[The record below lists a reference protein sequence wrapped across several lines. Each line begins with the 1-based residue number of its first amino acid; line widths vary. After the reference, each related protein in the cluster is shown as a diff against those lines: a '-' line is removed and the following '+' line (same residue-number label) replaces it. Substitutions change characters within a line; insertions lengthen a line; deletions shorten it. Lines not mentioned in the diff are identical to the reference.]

1 MATNYEKKLLQEI
14 KDLKEGCVPKD
25 ILFAERSG
33 HRREIASMEKQI
45 EKLKA
50 ELTRTVGRGMDEV
63 LSSGVEKALTMERNE
78 ARMKYNEEKERVM
91 DVLQQLYGAKHHDW
105 DCDWKTIAAC
115 VRYDEDDA
123 EFAYREMNP
132 DLTDSEEEEDN
143 GLYDEYK
150 ARFEGEQKYE
160 DK

>member
-1 MATNYEKKLLQEI
+1 MTTNYEKKLLNEI
-14 KDLKEGCVPKD
+14 KELKEGSVPKD

-63 LSSGVEKALTMERNE
+63 ATSGVEKALTMERNE

-105 DCDWKTIAAC
+105 DCDWKTIASC
-115 VRYDEDDA
+115 VGYDEDDA
-123 EFAYREMNP
+123 EFAYREMN
-132 DLTDSEEEEDN
+132 DLTDSEEEDN